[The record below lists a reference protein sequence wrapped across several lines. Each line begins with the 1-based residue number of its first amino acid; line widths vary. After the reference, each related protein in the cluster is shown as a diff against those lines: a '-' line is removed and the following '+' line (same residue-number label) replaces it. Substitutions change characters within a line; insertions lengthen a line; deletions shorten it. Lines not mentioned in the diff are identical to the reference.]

1 MTLDIW
7 LLLGAA
13 IVIAAIASVRL
24 AHRTGLPSLLI
35 FLGFGLLLGPSG
47 VGIPFENPQLAQ
59 QIGLSALAVILA
71 EGGLT
76 TNWSQVR
83 RSVPLALVLAT
94 AGVTVSI
101 VVVALVVQGL
111 LGIDGSTA
119 LILGAVLA
127 STDAA
132 AVFSVLRRLPLP
144 PRLAGVLEAESG
156 FNDAP
161 TVIAV
166 VLLSS
171 SSHSQATLGTFLLE
185 TSVELVIGAAVGLAV
200 GPAGA
205 YALRRVALPASGLYP
220 IAVLALTFVSYGG
233 AVLLHGSGFL
243 AVYLTALIL
252 GNSRLPHRAATRGFA
267 EGAAWL
273 AQIGLFV
280 MLGMLANVHEMPS
293 TVIPALIIGTV
304 LVLLARP
311 LSVLVS
317 SILGWFLRLGWV
329 SWREQAFL
337 SWAGLRGAVPRRARR
352 TPTSLPSGRSRRPA
366 SPTGLK
372 RRPAKPVMPVPATVR
387 PAVAGLRRGC
397 PTSVPGAGRVPDAG
411 RASPS
416 TRRPARLRPVPTCGR
431 PPVRTPGPTVGPR
444 RGLTLRRRRGRLP
457 RRRWCRI
464 VRSPRPAV
472 VPFMSVVPKGSTSRR
487 PSRPRRLPSRSTG
500 PLVSPL
506 RRAVMGSPR
515 LPCGPRSGP
524 SFSLWSGPWWRPL
537 TGRPHRPPT
546 SLCPL
551 LRPLPRSWCPVRPM
565 SGSPPP
571 TRRWSPMP

>member
-13 IVIAAIASVRL
+13 IVIAAIASVRF

-35 FLGFGLLLGPSG
+35 FLGFGLVLGEAG
-47 VGIPFENPQLAQ
+47 FGIPFHNPQLAQ
-59 QIGLSALAVILA
+59 QIGLTALAVILA

-76 TNWSQVR
+76 TNWSHVR
-83 RSVPLALVLAT
+83 RSVPLALVMAT
-94 AGVTVSI
+94 VGVAVSI
-101 VVVALVVQGL
+101 VVLALVVQGL
-111 LGIDGSTA
+111 LGIDQSTA
-119 LILGAVLA
+119 LIFGAVLA

-166 VLLSS
+166 VLLSGA
-171 SSHSQATLGTFLLE
+171 SHSSATVGTFLLE
-185 TSVELVIGAAVGLAV
+185 TSVELIIGAAVGLAV

-220 IAVLALTFVSYGG
+220 LAVLSLTFVSYGG

-280 MLGMLANVHEMPS
+280 MLGLLASPSEMPS
-293 TVIPALIIGTV
+293 AIVPGLIAGTV

-311 LSVLVS
+311 LSVMVS
-317 SILGWFLRLGWV
+317 SLMAWALRVGSV

-337 SWAGLRGAVPRRARR
+337 SWAGLRGAIPIVLATIPWASGVEGSKEIFNEVFVIVITFTLLQGPTLPFVARVLGVAAPGEAHELEVESAPLEELKADLLQVKVPVGSKLHGVEIFELR
-352 TPTSLPSGRSRRPA
+352 LPAGAQVTLIVRDGKSF
-366 SPTGLK
+366 
-372 RRPAKPVMPVPATVR
+372 VPAGNTR
-387 PAVAGLRRGC
+387 I
-397 PTSVPGAGRVPDAG
+397 RVDDQLLLVTT
-411 RASPS
+411 ASC
-416 TRRPARLRPVPTCGR
+416 RDQVERRLRAVSRSGKLA
-431 PPVRTPGPTVGPR
+431 GWYGE
-444 RGLTLRRRRGRLP
+444 RGLE
-457 RRRWCRI
+457 
-464 VRSPRPAV
+464 
-472 VPFMSVVPKGSTSRR
+472 
-487 PSRPRRLPSRSTG
+487 
-500 PLVSPL
+500 
-506 RRAVMGSPR
+506 
-515 LPCGPRSGP
+515 
-524 SFSLWSGPWWRPL
+524 
-537 TGRPHRPPT
+537 
-546 SLCPL
+546 
-551 LRPLPRSWCPVRPM
+551 
-565 SGSPPP
+565 
-571 TRRWSPMP
+571 